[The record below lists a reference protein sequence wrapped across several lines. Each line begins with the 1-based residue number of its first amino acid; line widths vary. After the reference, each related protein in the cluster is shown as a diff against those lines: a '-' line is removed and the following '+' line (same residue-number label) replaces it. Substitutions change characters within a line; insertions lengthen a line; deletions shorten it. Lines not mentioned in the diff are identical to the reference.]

1 MKRDVVASRKK
12 NSQIKYTFITEPK
25 KIKLKKEERE
35 QTSLKIQLPKMWKDL
50 KLTQGRQIKKSKKK
64 KKNQIAANR

>member
-1 MKRDVVASRKK
+1 MMKRDVVASRKK

-35 QTSLKIQLPKMWKDL
+35 QTSLKIQLPKM
-50 KLTQGRQIKKSKKK
+50 
-64 KKNQIAANR
+64 